1 MLGRATGRVRG
12 IIVQK
17 ATGTFVFITGTGALR
32 KVPQDKYLEDC
43 YRMDVVGKVLKN
55 RSLRTVLWNGCL

>member
-32 KVPQDKYLEDC
+32 KVPQDKYLENC
-43 YRMDVVGKVLKN
+43 YRKVLKAAYF
-55 RSLRTVLWNGCL
+55 